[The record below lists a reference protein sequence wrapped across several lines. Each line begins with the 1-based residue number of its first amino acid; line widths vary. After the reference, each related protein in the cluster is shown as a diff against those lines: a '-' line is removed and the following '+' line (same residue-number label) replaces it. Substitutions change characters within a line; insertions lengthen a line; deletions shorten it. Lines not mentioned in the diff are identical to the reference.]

1 MLKNVFHFQ
10 GAQEYIIISAKSDMF
25 PTPLYAS
32 NSLRYVLKFLDLNE
46 GHRLLDDLQ
55 FSLVYYTEEFGVR
68 IKKCDTVSQ
77 SLALNWLSKIP
88 HLNNAYTEL
97 YKSGN
102 PEYYRYKEDEGIQL
116 KSGSNTPYKGISLT
130 YPVFDGYIVD
140 DESFVEDEVSLNN
153 L

>member
-10 GAQEYIIISAKSDMF
+10 GSQEHIIISAKSDMF

-32 NSLRYVLKFLDLNE
+32 NSLRYVLKFLDLNA

-55 FSLVYYTEEFGVR
+55 FSLVYYTEEYGVR

-88 HLNNAYTEL
+88 HLNNAYKKL
-97 YKSGN
+97 YNSN
-102 PEYYRYKEDEGIQL
+102 HPEYYRYKEDEGMQV
-116 KSGSNTPYKGISLT
+116 KDGSNVMYKGIDLI
-130 YPVFDGYIVD
+130 YPEHDGHID
-140 DESFVEDEVSLNN
+140 DAKPQLSEL
-153 L
+153 